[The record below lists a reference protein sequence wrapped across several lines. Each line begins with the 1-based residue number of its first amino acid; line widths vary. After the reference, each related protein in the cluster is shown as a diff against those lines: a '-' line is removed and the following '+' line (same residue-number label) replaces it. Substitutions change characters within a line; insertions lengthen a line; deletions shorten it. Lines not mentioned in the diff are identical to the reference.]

1 MKQYLNHVIQNTAST
16 KRTKIVAGKVPPKD
30 CNGCCKI
37 VKTNVW
43 AEPKSVIA
51 NPILKILN
59 NKIIK
64 KAGITAAKAPDTF

>member
-1 MKQYLNHVIQNTAST
+1 M
-16 KRTKIVAGKVPPKD
+16 AGKVPPKD